1 MICLY
6 CRNQKKK
13 KFSNLFS
20 LGRLSYT
27 GKFPENKK
35 TNIPKSEIKLIICDK
50 CKLVQVSKDFDLNY
64 MYDDNYGYRTGIN
77 QTMTRH
83 VQKIVKTLSQR
94 KNFLKKGDYV
104 LDIASN
110 DATLLNSYPKNLIR
124 VGVDP
129 TINKYKKYYKNI
141 DHKFSDFF
149 SKKKIEK
156 VMKNRK
162 FKVITALAVFY
173 DLKDP
178 NKFLKDISQII
189 DEIEGIFILEFQDL
203 LSIIKNNLFDT
214 ICHEHLA
221 YYSSKIIINMLKEN
235 DLKIF
240 NISTNK
246 INGGSTRFYIC
257 HKKSKYNVKINKIKN
272 ILKEEIKYKLENYNT
287 YKLFFNKIL
296 EIKKKLNDLI
306 YKFKKDR
313 KIIHGYGA
321 STKGNVLLQFFNI
334 DNTILDCIADR
345 NPLKVGSYTPGTKI
359 SIQSENYSRKKNP
372 HFYLVLPWHFK
383 QEILRR
389 EKIMRNKGTKFIFPL
404 PDIDIK

>member
-94 KNFLKKGDYV
+94 KKFLKKGDYV

-149 SKKKIEK
+149 SKKK
-156 VMKNRK
+156 
-162 FKVITALAVFY
+162 L
-173 DLKDP
+173 
-178 NKFLKDISQII
+178 
-189 DEIEGIFILEFQDL
+189 
-203 LSIIKNNLFDT
+203 
-214 ICHEHLA
+214 
-221 YYSSKIIINMLKEN
+221 
-235 DLKIF
+235 
-240 NISTNK
+240 
-246 INGGSTRFYIC
+246 
-257 HKKSKYNVKINKIKN
+257 
-272 ILKEEIKYKLENYNT
+272 
-287 YKLFFNKIL
+287 
-296 EIKKKLNDLI
+296 KKL
-306 YKFKKDR
+306 
-313 KIIHGYGA
+313 
-321 STKGNVLLQFFNI
+321 
-334 DNTILDCIADR
+334 
-345 NPLKVGSYTPGTKI
+345 
-359 SIQSENYSRKKNP
+359 
-372 HFYLVLPWHFK
+372 
-383 QEILRR
+383 
-389 EKIMRNKGTKFIFPL
+389 
-404 PDIDIK
+404 